1 MAKKM
6 KTTETVD
13 TKVQEEIIESQ
24 EIVESTKPTQDDI
37 DRFKGEFETQV
48 EAFRNI
54 TFNIVEKEE
63 LNILDAAKFLL
74 DYNANKVTWSKDLW
88 QGIIKFNEFIKDQ
101 IKQIENNGQKDI
113 QFTYQPLEYIYF
125 VLSNPSGIG
134 LASALE
140 FEENIGIFAEIYDQL
155 ENQVLTSRQMLQEIE
170 LAQQHWAAAEQGFF
184 LEVEREDDP
193 YQGDPCSDCEE
204 IESDKSGLM
213 IPTAEGEIGFI
224 ED

>member
-63 LNILDAAKFLL
+63 LNILL
-74 DYNANKVTWSKDLW
+74 
-88 QGIIKFNEFIKDQ
+88 
-101 IKQIENNGQKDI
+101 
-113 QFTYQPLEYIYF
+113 
-125 VLSNPSGIG
+125 
-134 LASALE
+134 
-140 FEENIGIFAEIYDQL
+140 
-155 ENQVLTSRQMLQEIE
+155 
-170 LAQQHWAAAEQGFF
+170 
-184 LEVEREDDP
+184 
-193 YQGDPCSDCEE
+193 
-204 IESDKSGLM
+204 
-213 IPTAEGEIGFI
+213 
-224 ED
+224 